1 MLVCRKSPAC
11 ERLNSL
17 HRSLIQSGDHGR
29 PVRQPGHRARLQL
42 LMQCPVLAHSP
53 PVAVAG
59 VVLAAGP
66 PAGSPAGF
74 RVGLGDRQ
82 ELAASATAH
91 PAIHTSKTFALRG
104 RTQPLFRR
112 QPTPT
117 SSQVVACQIHPAIPD
132 RPGMAPVPTESGYIP
147 NPRVCVNCSFFCQS
161 WQFG

>member
-1 MLVCRKSPAC
+1 MLVCRKSPAF

-17 HRSLIQSGDHGR
+17 HRSLIQPGDHGR
-29 PVRQPGHRARLQL
+29 PVRQPGQRARLQL
-42 LMQCPVLAHSP
+42 LMQCQVLAHSP

-59 VVLAAGP
+59 VVLAAG
-66 PAGSPAGF
+66 SPAGF

-82 ELAASATAH
+82 GLAAGATDH
-91 PAIHTSKTFALRG
+91 PAIHTSKTLALRG

-132 RPGMAPVPTESGYIP
+132 RPGIDPVPTESGYIP
-147 NPRVCVNCSFFCQS
+147 NPRVCVNCSFFRQS